1 MPSNEE
7 ELLAQTGNSMEI
19 EYFPPF
25 DGSIF
30 SEDVYGETNEL
41 GMPTHELP
49 DILPVCST
57 SPGNV
62 TGGSYF
68 ILVGNGGKA
77 VTVSVAGV
85 YDGLLYRRCLDEH
98 GLNARR
104 SGAVDRRTVALI
116 YKGEF

>member
-1 MPSNEE
+1 MENDAGLMLSQPGGKILHQANDLTLLMPSNEE

-49 DILPVCST
+49 DILPVCALRVLVT
-57 SPGNV
+57 SPAARTSYWWA
-62 TGGSYF
+62 TGAKPS
-68 ILVGNGGKA
+68 L
-77 VTVSVAGV
+77 
-85 YDGLLYRRCLDEH
+85 
-98 GLNARR
+98 
-104 SGAVDRRTVALI
+104 
-116 YKGEF
+116 